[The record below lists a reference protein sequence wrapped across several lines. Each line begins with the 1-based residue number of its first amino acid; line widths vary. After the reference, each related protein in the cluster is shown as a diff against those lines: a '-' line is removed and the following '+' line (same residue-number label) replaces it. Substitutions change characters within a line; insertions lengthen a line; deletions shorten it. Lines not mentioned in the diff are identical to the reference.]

1 MKISKI
7 DVLITK
13 VELKENKEGKN
24 YLMISLL
31 DLASGDTFDILNK
44 DLELL
49 GKLKPMNKAKVDLS
63 LSSSKYGLK
72 LELINI
78 LEQLGGI

>member
-1 MKISKI
+1 MKINKV

-24 YLMISLL
+24 YLMISML
-31 DLASGDTFDILNK
+31 DLVSGDNFDIMNK
-44 DLELL
+44 DLEML
-49 GKLKPMNKAKVDLS
+49 GKLKPMTKAKVDLN
-63 LSSSKYGLK
+63 LSSSKFGLK
-72 LELINI
+72 LELVNI